1 MLKLSHLLHIEHM
14 GCWINAGVEDRV
26 FKHNLGDIAIWV
38 VLRYV
43 YLKPEQN
50 VDVVG

>member
-1 MLKLSHLLHIEHM
+1 M

-26 FKHNLGDIAIWV
+26 FKHNLGDITIWV

-43 YLKPEQN
+43 YLKPEEN
-50 VDVVG
+50 VDIVDQRSHLKTPSW